1 MFKTLLP
8 ALSIRSSSLWSCLSI
23 LPDAAS
29 SLILILPYHLA
40 SFCLVIIP
48 HSISS
53 DRLNPMLQSS
63 ALILQHPSLSAR
75 LILLQNSPAYPSS
88 SFSGLIL
95 LPYRPTK
102 SSRCIPLRTSYSL
115 QLTPHHRCAFLVQ
128 VSQASSSQPSFD
140 SNQVLAVWL

>member
-1 MFKTLLP
+1 MFKPLRP
-8 ALSIRSSSLWSCLSI
+8 ALSIRSSSLLSCLSI

-63 ALILQHPSLSAR
+63 ALIFQHPALWVR

-102 SSRCIPLRTSYSL
+102 SSRCIPFR
-115 QLTPHHRCAFLVQ
+115 HHLALSSCLIPWSRR
-128 VSQASSSQPSFD
+128 SSSIFPKLLQFAANSLLLL
-140 SNQVLAVWL
+140 S